1 MSWPKTSTL
10 TLLGSLLLTLAACTT
25 QPQSATTPA
34 PTTTPSTP
42 TSTPTPTPT
51 PTREALGPEGTVISK
66 DGKIWLVCK
75 DGNYTI
81 DVPENYEPTTFNG
94 EERKKTILESTVR
107 AGTGAHFTPR
117 LDLRKVPTKDE
128 TIKNLSAAVVLPWE
142 MRDDLTDF
150 AGNPATTV
158 HFHKI
163 DTSDEPDPNYDG
175 TLLSVTTDIGDTR
188 WIFDFD
194 GNNPKE
200 AEDLFHNTASTLKK
214 Q

>member
-1 MSWPKTSTL
+1 
-10 TLLGSLLLTLAACTT
+10 
-25 QPQSATTPA
+25 
-34 PTTTPSTP
+34 STP

-51 PTREALGPEGTVISK
+51 PTRENLGPEGTVIPK

-81 DVPENYEPTTFNG
+81 DVPENYDPVTFNG
-94 EERKKTILESTVR
+94 EEGQETILQSGIAVDTDV
-107 AGTGAHFTPR
+107 TFTPR
-117 LDLRKVPTKDE
+117 LGLRKVPTRDE
-128 TIKNLSAAVVLPWE
+128 TVMNLSTSLVLPWE

-150 AGNPATTV
+150 GGNPATTV

-175 TLLSVTTDIGDTR
+175 TLLSVFTDIGDTR
-188 WIFDFD
+188 WVLDFSASTR
-194 GNNPKE
+194 KE